1 MARLTNVIE
10 DTMVNSLIG
19 EGAEFKGE
27 FKIKGLLRIDGKFT
41 GSIET
46 DGKVLIGQAG
56 EAVSDI
62 EASVVV
68 IGGKVKGNIYARE
81 KVILLT
87 TGDVKG
93 SIITPS
99 LIMEDGV
106 KLEGKCT
113 INKKLDS
120 AAAGASV
127 STGATESPA

>member
-1 MARLTNVIE
+1 MANE
-10 DTMVNSLIG
+10 FDDTMVNSLIG

-113 INKKLDS
+113 INKKLNS
-120 AAAGASV
+120 SV
-127 STGATESPA
+127 SGSGVSAGLGESTA